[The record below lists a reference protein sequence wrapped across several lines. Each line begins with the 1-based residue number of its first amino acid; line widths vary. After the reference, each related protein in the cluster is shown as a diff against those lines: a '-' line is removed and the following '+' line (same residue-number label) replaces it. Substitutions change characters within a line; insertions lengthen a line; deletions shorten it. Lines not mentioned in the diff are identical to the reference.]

1 MVAEAIQRVTE
12 RKRIGLIDLSA
23 IFRSA
28 WHASE
33 HDEVSAAYNKTLA
46 AVVAAAAGY
55 DHVAVCCDRPPYRRR
70 DISKDYKAHREQ
82 APAAMYEQARAVEK
96 ALADDGY
103 CIIGSQGFEADDVIA
118 TLAKWAAAQGHE
130 VVIHSADKDLMQ
142 LVSDSVSMVS
152 TATGQKYGP
161 EDVRKK
167 WGVGPE
173 LIADLLAL
181 TGDKSDNI
189 AGIDGVGP
197 KTAAKWLTEIGPL
210 EAILSQ
216 PDRLPERFREAV
228 KNSRDVISTSW
239 RLVQLMDAPINPED
253 IMQTR
258 EAKPAQN
265 IEDAYTFDA
274 EPEVIPAPQ
283 PRPQPVKAA
292 PVAEPEPEPAHVVE
306 APRQAAEPAPVQ
318 QTQALAPVEWE
329 RSLEPRDPKQAWGI
343 ASALYKSRMFG
354 DYPNPEAILAIVMTG
369 RALGMDT
376 VASLRGFHLI
386 KGKACPSAQL
396 LVGLVKR
403 HSACEWFRLVES
415 TDKVATWETKR
426 RDEPKPTTMS
436 FTIEDA
442 VSAALIGNDQWKK
455 RPKTML
461 RWRAAVELARVVY
474 PDITSGLYTA
484 EEMDEG

>member
-1 MVAEAIQRVTE
+1 MVAEAIQRVAE
-12 RKRIGLIDLSA
+12 RKRIALIDLSA

-33 HDEVSAAYNKTLA
+33 HAEVSAAYNKTLA

-55 DHVAVCCDRPPYRRR
+55 DHVAVCCDRPPYHRR

-82 APAAMYEQARAVEK
+82 APAAMYEQAAAVEK
-96 ALADDGY
+96 TLADEGY
-103 CIIGSQGFEADDVIA
+103 CIVGSAGFEADDIIA
-118 TLAKWAAAQGHE
+118 TLAKWSAAQGHE

-142 LVSDSVSMVS
+142 LVGDSVSMVS

-161 EDVRKK
+161 DEVRQK

-189 AGIDGVGP
+189 AGIPGVGP

-210 EAILSQ
+210 EAILAKA
-216 PDRLPERFREAV
+216 DELPERFREVVKQSRAV
-228 KNSRDVISTSW
+228 IATSW
-239 RLVQLMDAPINPED
+239 RLVQLMDAPINPEI
-253 IMQTR
+253 IMQSR
-258 EAKPAQN
+258 DAKQTTN
-265 IEDAYTFDA
+265 EDPYTFDA

-283 PRPQPVKAA
+283 QARPRPEPVKVA
-292 PVAEPEPEPAHVVE
+292 PAPEPEPEPVQDVQK
-306 APRQAAEPAPVQ
+306 QAAPVVVDQ
-318 QTQALAPVEWE
+318 PTQALAPVEWKH
-329 RSLEPRDPKQAWGI
+329 SLEPRDPKQAWGI
-343 ASALYKSRMFG
+343 ATALYKSRMFG

-403 HSACEWFRLVES
+403 HAACEWFRLVES
-415 TDKVATWETKR
+415 SDKVATWETKR
-426 RDEPKPTTMS
+426 RDEPKPTSMS

-442 VSAALIGNDQWKK
+442 TAAALIGNDQWKK

-474 PDITSGLYTA
+474 PDITSGLYTV